1 MPLSHP
7 RNIERLELCL
17 RDLYTWLTANKLKL
31 NSSKTE
37 LLQITPLNKP
47 PVDLSLT
54 VNGNIIKCSDKVKDL
69 GVLLDSKLTMVD
81 NIQSVSRKAY
91 CALANST
98 SLGVPQVH
106 TNSLQRLQNMA
117 ARIICRCGP
126 RDHVTPLRKE
136 LHWLP
141 IEARPVFKILCYTYK
156 AIHGNLLDYMCDLV
170 SVYNPKRCGLR
181 SGNSSIKRLCTV
193 KANSAKYG
201 YMCYSLAAPALW
213 NLLPEN
219 IRSAETFVTF
229 KKSLK
234 TFLFKKILM
243 LIVFICLLQ

>member
-1 MPLSHP
+1 MYINLHQNRVSIDQSKPCTQSYLQKNRKLHNSATYNSNFKTKLLSDMHH
-7 RNIERLELCL
+7 RITCL
-17 RDLYTWLTANKLKL
+17 
-31 NSSKTE
+31 
-37 LLQITPLNKP
+37 
-47 PVDLSLT
+47 
-54 VNGNIIKCSDKVKDL
+54 
-69 GVLLDSKLTMVD
+69 
-81 NIQSVSRKAY
+81 
-91 CALANST
+91 
-98 SLGVPQVH
+98 H

-126 RDHVTPLRKE
+126 RDHVTPLRIE

-156 AIHGNLLDYMCDLV
+156 AIHGNLPDYMCDLV

-213 NLLPEN
+213 NPLPEN

-234 TFLFKKILM
+234 TFLFKKYL
-243 LIVFICLLQ
+243 C

>member
-1 MPLSHP
+1 M
-7 RNIERLELCL
+7 
-17 RDLYTWLTANKLKL
+17 DY
-31 NSSKTE
+31 
-37 LLQITPLNKP
+37 
-47 PVDLSLT
+47 
-54 VNGNIIKCSDKVKDL
+54 
-69 GVLLDSKLTMVD
+69 
-81 NIQSVSRKAY
+81 
-91 CALANST
+91 ANST

-156 AIHGNLLDYMCDLV
+156 TIHGNLPDYMCDLV

-213 NLLPEN
+213 NPLPEN

-234 TFLFKKILM
+234 TFLFKKYL
-243 LIVFICLLQ
+243 C

>member
-1 MPLSHP
+1 
-7 RNIERLELCL
+7 
-17 RDLYTWLTANKLKL
+17 
-31 NSSKTE
+31 
-37 LLQITPLNKP
+37 
-47 PVDLSLT
+47 
-54 VNGNIIKCSDKVKDL
+54 
-69 GVLLDSKLTMVD
+69 
-81 NIQSVSRKAY
+81 
-91 CALANST
+91 
-98 SLGVPQVH
+98 
-106 TNSLQRLQNMA
+106 MA

-141 IEARPVFKILCYTYK
+141 TEARPVFKILCYTYK
-156 AIHGNLLDYMCDLV
+156 AIHGNLPDYMCDLV

-201 YMCYSLAAPALW
+201 YMCYILAAPALW
-213 NLLPEN
+213 NPLPED

-234 TFLFKKILM
+234 HSFLKKYL
-243 LIVFICLLQ
+243 CLLYSYAFYSSFVNDITNFCLLFFVDHSVMVSLLLLMSFLWNVCILCFM

>member
-1 MPLSHP
+1 MHP
-7 RNIERLELCL
+7 
-17 RDLYTWLTANKLKL
+17 DAHTA
-31 NSSKTE
+31 
-37 LLQITPLNKP
+37 
-47 PVDLSLT
+47 VDLRHFA
-54 VNGNIIKCSDKVKDL
+54 DL
-69 GVLLDSKLTMVD
+69 LITASHILKEHGMYSEIDTQNLILSMCMKLQLP
-81 NIQSVSRKAY
+81 IRYKW
-91 CALANST
+91 
-98 SLGVPQVH
+98 
-106 TNSLQRLQNMA
+106 
-117 ARIICRCGP
+117 
-126 RDHVTPLRKE
+126 RDHAKDKLQTSNAYPRFSDFVSFVERQADVLNDPVYSLRKE

-156 AIHGNLLDYMCDLV
+156 AIHGNLPDYMCDLV

-213 NLLPEN
+213 NPLPED

-234 TFLFKKILM
+234 TFLFKKYL
-243 LIVFICLLQ
+243 C

>member
-1 MPLSHP
+1 M
-7 RNIERLELCL
+7 
-17 RDLYTWLTANKLKL
+17 YTWLTANKLKL

-54 VNGNIIKCSDKVKDL
+54 VNGNKIKCSDKVKDL

-81 NIQSVSRKAY
+81 KIQSVSRKAY
-91 CALANST
+91 CALANIGKIRRDLTRPDVETLVNACVTSVMDYANST

-141 IEARPVFKILCYTYK
+141 ILCYTYK
-156 AIHGNLLDYMCDLV
+156 AIHGNLPDYMCDLV

-201 YMCYSLAAPALW
+201 YMCYSLAAPATR
-213 NLLPEN
+213 EH
-219 IRSAETFVTF
+219 SV
-229 KKSLK
+229 S
-234 TFLFKKILM
+234 
-243 LIVFICLLQ
+243 